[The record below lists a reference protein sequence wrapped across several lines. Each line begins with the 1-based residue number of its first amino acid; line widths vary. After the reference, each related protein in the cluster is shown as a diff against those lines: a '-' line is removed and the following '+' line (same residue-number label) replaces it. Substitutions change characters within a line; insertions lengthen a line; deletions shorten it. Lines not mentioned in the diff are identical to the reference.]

1 MAPTCRQISERSP
14 LVNQQRQI
22 TSFFGK
28 YASFSSPSPSPSP
41 PLSNKKTP
49 KSINPNPNSPFPS
62 PSRAAEALVGKN
74 LELDVKSS
82 EGARRSTRLRLQP
95 LRKPKSSP
103 KKKKPV
109 KLHSKMP
116 KKPPTA
122 FFFFLKHTT
131 KHLLYMHFPLASY
144 CLIFLVPKGGFP
156 ETISRGESGGNG
168 IPVSPEVANG
178 LKNDEAYGVVLMRV
192 VILGRLRWKAGAI
205 KTGRYGFYARC
216 DVWLRFNPSPNGQV
230 PLLAPSTCKVDV

>member
-122 FFFFLKHTT
+122 FFFFLEDFRKQ
-131 KHLLYMHFPLASY
+131 YQEEN
-144 CLIFLVPKGGFP
+144 P
-156 ETISRGESGGNG
+156 EVKSML
-168 IPVSPEVANG
+168 SPEVANG